1 MSKAARSVFLFSI
14 YLMGIGAVLILTPNF
29 LLGLLAL
36 PPTDE
41 VWIRIVGMLAFILGF
56 YYFKAA
62 KNDIRPFFRWTV
74 YGRLAALLMFGLLAL
89 GGFGPPVLIL
99 FGVVDGLAA
108 YWTHRCLKAPED
120 PASGVAKGSQ

>member
-14 YLMGIGAVLILTPNF
+14 YLLVVGAVLTIAPNAILW
-29 LLGLLAL
+29 LLNQ

-62 KNDIRPFFRWTV
+62 RNDLVLFIRWTV
-74 YGRLAALLMFGLLAL
+74 YGRVAGFLMFFILGL
-89 GGFGPPVLIL
+89 GGFGPPVLIF
-99 FGVVDGLAA
+99 FGLVDGAA
-108 YWTHRCLKAPED
+108 ALWTHRCLK
-120 PASGVAKGSQ
+120 